1 MILEILKFIFS
12 NFFIWFGFVI
22 IFAIIIDGIRP
33 FKGMI
38 DRSIHI
44 HIDGE
49 ELDGQKVKQILK
61 NIK

>member
-22 IFAIIIDGIRP
+22 IIDGIRP

-38 DRSIHI
+38 DKSIHI

-49 ELDGQKVKQILK
+49 ELDRQKVKQILK